1 MMFFMV
7 FYFMNMISLIFQGIG
22 GQYYG
27 YFCDVFCFVVVQ
39 INKVYWLSI
48 LVFVFIYV
56 IYYFY
61 FYFCCFI
68 FIIIFEMQYYGN
80 DYN

>member
-7 FYFMNMISLIFQGIG
+7 FYFMNIVSLIFQGIG

-39 INKVYWLSI
+39 IQNESDIFMLIK
-48 LVFVFIYV
+48 FI
-56 IYYFY
+56 
-61 FYFCCFI
+61 
-68 FIIIFEMQYYGN
+68 G
-80 DYN
+80 